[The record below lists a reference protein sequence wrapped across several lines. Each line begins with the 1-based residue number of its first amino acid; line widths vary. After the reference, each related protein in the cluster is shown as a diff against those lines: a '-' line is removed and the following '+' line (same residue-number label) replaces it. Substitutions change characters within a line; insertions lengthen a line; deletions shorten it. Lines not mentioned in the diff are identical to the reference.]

1 MQNKVWKKMNKF
13 SKFLSLFSIII
24 FCLFLMFHIFLNIF
38 IKSKEVKVDEKKLLN
53 KTTVFLTD
61 RQIEIA
67 SYILNNQQNPKF
79 NNYIFLF
86 FDTFSN
92 RNLVAYL
99 TAQIYINEL
108 DFSNKI
114 KSIERQIIELSTK
127 RYITKNIDYKLCYNY
142 IFSQAYFGN
151 NQYGLENGS
160 QYYFKKNYK
169 NLTEK
174 EFVSLCLLV
183 KNPIFYDLSKERNLE
198 ESERI
203 YQKINE

>member
-1 MQNKVWKKMNKF
+1 MKKLTKF
-13 SKFLSLFSIII
+13 ISLFSIII
-24 FCLFLMFHIFLNIF
+24 FCLFLTFHIFLNIF
-38 IKSKEVKVDEKKLLN
+38 IKSKELKVDEKELLN
-53 KTTVFLTD
+53 KTTVSLTD

-86 FDTFSN
+86 FDPFSN
-92 RNLVAYL
+92 RNQVAYL
-99 TAQIYINEL
+99 TAQIYISEL

-114 KSIERQIIELSTK
+114 KSIDRQIIEFSTK

-174 EFVSLCLLV
+174 EFVSLCLLF
-183 KNPIFYDLSKERNLE
+183 KNPIFYDLSKERNFE
-198 ESERI
+198 EGEKI
-203 YQKINE
+203 YQKING

>member
-1 MQNKVWKKMNKF
+1 MKKLTKF
-13 SKFLSLFSIII
+13 ISLFSIII
-24 FCLFLMFHIFLNIF
+24 FCLFLTFHIFLNIF
-38 IKSKEVKVDEKKLLN
+38 IKSKEIKVDERELLN

-92 RNLVAYL
+92 RNQVAYL
-99 TAQIYINEL
+99 TAQIYISEL

-114 KSIERQIIELSTK
+114 KSIDRQIIELSTK

-160 QYYFKKNYK
+160 QYYFKKK
-169 NLTEK
+169 L
-174 EFVSLCLLV
+174 
-183 KNPIFYDLSKERNLE
+183 
-198 ESERI
+198 
-203 YQKINE
+203 

>member
-1 MQNKVWKKMNKF
+1 MKKLTKF
-13 SKFLSLFSIII
+13 ISLFSIII

-38 IKSKEVKVDEKKLLN
+38 IKSKEVKVDEKELLN

-61 RQIEIA
+61 RQIEIV

-92 RNLVAYL
+92 RNQVAYL

-114 KSIERQIIELSTK
+114 KSIERQIIELSIK
-127 RYITKNIDYKLCYNY
+127 HYITKNIDYKLCYNY

-203 YQKINE
+203 YQKIN

>member
-1 MQNKVWKKMNKF
+1 MKKLTKF
-13 SKFLSLFSIII
+13 ISLFSIII
-24 FCLFLMFHIFLNIF
+24 FCLFLMFHISLNIF
-38 IKSKEVKVDEKKLLN
+38 IKSKEVKVGEKELLN
-53 KTTVFLTD
+53 NTAVFLTD

-67 SYILNNQQNPKF
+67 SYILNNQQNSKF

-92 RNLVAYL
+92 RNQVAYL
-99 TAQIYINEL
+99 TAQIYISEL

-127 RYITKNIDYKLCYNY
+127 RYITKNIYYKVCYNY

-160 QYYFKKNYK
+160 QYYFQKNYK

-183 KNPIFYDLSKERNLE
+183 KNPIFYDLSEERNSK
-198 ESERI
+198 ESEKI
-203 YQKINE
+203 YLEVNK

>member
-1 MQNKVWKKMNKF
+1 MKKLTKF
-13 SKFLSLFSIII
+13 ISLFSIII
-24 FCLFLMFHIFLNIF
+24 FCLFLTFHIFLNIF
-38 IKSKEVKVDEKKLLN
+38 IKSKEVKVDEKELLN
-53 KTTVFLTD
+53 KTTVSLTD

-67 SYILNNQQNPKF
+67 SYILNNQQNPNF

-92 RNLVAYL
+92 KNQVAYL
-99 TAQIYINEL
+99 TAQIYISEL

-114 KSIERQIIELSTK
+114 KNIDRQIIELSTK
-127 RYITKNIDYKLCYNY
+127 SYITKNIDYKLCYNY

-203 YQKINE
+203 YQKING

>member
-1 MQNKVWKKMNKF
+1 MKKFTKF
-13 SKFLSLFSIII
+13 ISLFSIII
-24 FCLFLMFHIFLNIF
+24 FCLFLTFHIFLNIF
-38 IKSKEVKVDEKKLLN
+38 IKSKEVKVDEKELLN

-92 RNLVAYL
+92 RNRVAYL
-99 TAQIYINEL
+99 TAQIYISEL
-108 DFSNKI
+108 DFSNRI
-114 KSIERQIIELSTK
+114 KSIDRQIIELSTK
-127 RYITKNIDYKLCYNY
+127 RNIDYKLCYNY

-183 KNPIFYDLSKERNLE
+183 KNPIFYDLSKERNSK
-198 ESERI
+198 ESEKI